1 MKQLLQTL
9 TETFA
14 PSGYESAVREVIMNE
29 IRPLVDEMRV
39 DALGNLIARKGTR
52 AENGKRV
59 MVAAH
64 MDEIGLIATH
74 IDQHGFVRF
83 TTVGAASPRYLPG
96 GRVRFANGARGVI
109 GAERAEKAN
118 ELSPVE
124 KLFID
129 VGASSPQDCPV
140 NVGDAAVFDYPFQ
153 EMGRRLAAKALDN
166 RAGAAAAVE
175 TLRRLPLR
183 GQYGRGPNEV
193 LVVFTAQEEVGARG
207 AGVSAYGID
216 PEIGLSV
223 DTTPAGD
230 TPNATRREIALGRGP
245 AIKVK
250 DAHLLADPCIVDWMT
265 RAAEGAGIPTQR
277 EVLAAGASDARAIQL
292 TRAGVPTGGL
302 CIPCRYG
309 HSPSEMVDLDDLEH
323 AVQLLA
329 ALLENPIELG

>member
-9 TETFA
+9 TEIFA
-14 PSGYESAVREVIMNE
+14 PSGYEQAVREVIMNE
-29 IRPLVDEMRV
+29 IRPLVDELRV

-64 MDEIGLIATH
+64 MDEIGLVATH

-83 TTVGAASPRYLPG
+83 TTVGAASPRFLLG

-109 GAERAEKAN
+109 GAERAGKAN

-129 VGASSPQDCPV
+129 VGAASPQDCPV
-140 NVGDAAVFDYPFQ
+140 KVGDAAAFDYPFH

-166 RAGAAAAVE
+166 RAGAAVAVE
-175 TLRRLPLR
+175 TLRRL
-183 GQYGRGPNEV
+183 GRGPNEV
-193 LVVFTAQEEVGARG
+193 YVVFTVQEEVGARG
-207 AGVSAYGID
+207 ASVSAYGID
-216 PEIGLSV
+216 PEIGLSL

-230 TPNATRREIALGRGP
+230 TPNVIRREIALGKGP
-245 AIKVK
+245 AIKIK
-250 DAHLLADPCIVDWMT
+250 DAHMLADPRVVDWMT
-265 RAAEGAGIPTQR
+265 RAAEGADIPTQR
-277 EVLAAGASDARAIQL
+277 EVLTTGTSDARAIQL
-292 TRAGVPTGGL
+292 SRAGVPSGGL
-302 CIPCRYG
+302 CLPCRYV

-323 AVQLLA
+323 AVQLLV
-329 ALLENPIELG
+329 ALLENPIIIE

>member
-14 PSGYESAVREVIMNE
+14 PSGYETAIREVIADE
-29 IRPLVDEMRV
+29 VRPLVDELRV

-83 TTVGAASPRYLPG
+83 TTLGASSSVRYLLG
-96 GRVRFANGARGVI
+96 ARVRFANGTRGVI
-109 GAERAEKAN
+109 GAERSDKAD
-118 ELSPVE
+118 ELSPLE

-129 VGASSPQDCPV
+129 AGAASPQDCPV
-140 NVGDAAVFDYPFQ
+140 KVGDAAVFDYPCCK
-153 EMGRRLAAKALDN
+153 MGRRLAAKALDN

-175 TLRRLPLR
+175 TLRRL
-183 GQYGRGPNEV
+183 GRGPNEV
-193 LVVFTAQEEVGARG
+193 FVVFTAQEEIGARG
-207 AGVSAYGID
+207 AGVSAYGVD
-216 PEIGLSV
+216 PEIGLSL

-230 TPNATRREIALGRGP
+230 TPNAARREIALGRGP
-245 AIKVK
+245 AIKIK
-250 DAHLLADPCIVDWMT
+250 DAHMLADPRIVDWMT

-277 EVLAAGASDARAIQL
+277 EVLSAGSSDARAIQL
-292 TRAGVPTGGL
+292 NRAGVPSGGL
-302 CIPCRYG
+302 CIPCRYV

-323 AVQLLA
+323 AVQLLDI
-329 ALLENPIELG
+329 LLENPIDLG

>member
-14 PSGYESAVREVIMNE
+14 PSGHEHAVREVIADE
-29 IRPLVDEMRV
+29 IRPLVDELRV
-39 DALGNLIARKGTR
+39 DALGNLIACKGTR

-83 TTVGAASPRYLPG
+83 TSVGAASPRFLLG
-96 GRVRFANGARGVI
+96 GRVRFVNGAQGVI
-109 GAERAEKAN
+109 GAERAGKAD

-140 NVGDAAVFDYPFQ
+140 KVGDAAAFDYPFC

-166 RAGAAAAVE
+166 RAGAAVAVE
-175 TLRRLPLR
+175 TLRRLR
-183 GQYGRGPNEV
+183 RGPNEV
-193 LVVFTAQEEVGARG
+193 FVVFTAQEEVGARG
-207 AGVSAYGID
+207 AGVSAYGVD
-216 PEIGLSV
+216 PEIGLSL

-230 TPNATRREIALGRGP
+230 TPNPIRREIALGRGP
-245 AIKVK
+245 AIKIK
-250 DAHLLADPCIVDWMT
+250 DAHMLADPRVVDWMT
-265 RAAEGAGIPTQR
+265 RAAEETGIPTQR
-277 EVLAAGASDARAIQL
+277 EVLTTGSSDARAIQL
-292 TRAGVPTGGL
+292 TRAGVLTGGL

-329 ALLENPIELG
+329 ALLGNPIF